1 MVSRWSEGGLKGVRS
16 ELEGSQGHPKGVQ
29 MMSDEGSTGGKHS
42 LDLKVKGN
50 SGFGLPTAPSQEVR
64 MRFEWSERNW
74 PNGLKATRTVLEVVE
89 VVSDLDCDTKPVR
102 LISNE
107 SK

>member
-29 MMSDEGSTGGKHS
+29 MMSDELAKWPDEGSTGGKHS
-42 LDLKVKGN
+42 LDLKVRGN

-64 MRFEWSERNW
+64 MRFEWS
-74 PNGLKATRTVLEVVE
+74 
-89 VVSDLDCDTKPVR
+89 
-102 LISNE
+102 
-107 SK
+107 